1 MIEMYREKRLYLVR
15 ISSHL
20 TASSA
25 RFLFKILIPVITRKV
40 ILDEGDI
47 EQYDEGKRTYL
58 LILCNSK
65 LLDEII
71 DKIKFIV
78 SNDDVTDVIVTD
90 DSYKVD
96 EMLKNFDYQYFD
108 RMYRSRYLEN
118 TPFWYAQHNIDK
130 MGKNSRYI
138 DHQVVDRFDKK
149 RSRNS

>member
-1 MIEMYREKRLYLVR
+1 MVEKYREKRIYLIR
-15 ISSHL
+15 ISSRL

-25 RFLFKILIPVITRKV
+25 RFLFKVLIPVISRKV
-40 ILDEGDI
+40 ILDNGDI
-47 EQYDEGKRTYL
+47 EQYADGKKTYL

-71 DKIKFIV
+71 DKIKFVV
-78 SNDDVTDVIVTD
+78 SNNDVTDDIVTD
-90 DSYKVD
+90 ESYKVD

-108 RMYRSRYLEN
+108 ELYRNRYLEN
-118 TPFWYAQHNIDK
+118 TPLWFAQRNIEI

-149 RSRNS
+149 RSRNR